1 MFMLRVQEVALL
13 FGGSTSA
20 QLISQHRE
28 RIVSVQNT
36 NNLKGNGFL
45 YSLGGQAL
53 IWVIAAI
60 VIVLA
65 ARYIF

>member
-1 MFMLRVQEVALL
+1 
-13 FGGSTSA
+13 
-20 QLISQHRE
+20 
-28 RIVSVQNT
+28 VQNT
-36 NNLKGNGFL
+36 NLKGNGFL

-65 ARYIF
+65 AYIF

>member
-1 MFMLRVQEVALL
+1 MFMLGVQEVALL

-36 NNLKGNGFL
+36 NLKGNGFL

-65 ARYIF
+65 AYIF